1 MIHTKFNNEKVLKVI
16 LDRTYEKNYYNC
28 VLENNFIKIEFKKE
42 NIFLKIRD
50 MINFELNKEPL
61 KIYAKKNYIYLNNIE
76 LNSKKDN
83 DILSFIKKIDLELL
97 AQDLLSKSII
107 KNPGINERVLIV
119 GNYIIK

>member
-1 MIHTKFNNEKVLKVI
+1 LIHTKFNNEKVLKVI